1 MRLIEQ
7 LARLQISY
15 NLRNLPKQITAED
28 GTLVNYT
35 YFADGTKFKA
45 VDATGNG
52 FVYTGSLRWSVQNGV
67 FTPESVAIT
76 GGRAVYSSNGWAANY
91 YITDHLGS
99 VRAVTDAEGEVLGT
113 FDYMPYGSEISSR
126 SSTTTDYRFTGK
138 ERQSMVNNSIY
149 DSFARFQNTYG
160 RFMSID
166 PKAES
171 FYHISPYTYCAG
183 DPVNLVDPDGR
194 IFTEALE
201 AKVNILEV
209 EIRNRITNYEEI
221 IKELKPRSHEARKY
235 KRYIADLEQAL
246 DEYQVLRDSE
256 QIYGI
261 VLDSPY
267 KKSIEKKYPLY
278 DIYGM
283 TAYELGTNI
292 FNIHILIK
300 ENLQHTLIHELKHA
314 YQFEIGAS
322 SFTTDGFY
330 LGDYGDYKD
339 EKEAFAR
346 QASFSGNDN
355 SVVPDF
361 YKKSTRKKKK
371 GRIKYPYSGTDI
383 VHPKFRAN

>member
-1 MRLIEQ
+1 
-7 LARLQISY
+7 
-15 NLRNLPKQITAED
+15 
-28 GTLVNYT
+28 
-35 YFADGTKFKA
+35 
-45 VDATGNG
+45 
-52 FVYTGSLRWSVQNGV
+52 
-67 FTPESVAIT
+67 
-76 GGRAVYSSNGWAANY
+76 
-91 YITDHLGS
+91 
-99 VRAVTDAEGEVLGT
+99 
-113 FDYMPYGSEISSR
+113 
-126 SSTTTDYRFTGK
+126 
-138 ERQSMVNNSIY
+138 MVNNSIY

-166 PKAES
+166 PKAEE
-171 FYHISPYTYCAG
+171 FYHISPYVYCAG

-267 KKSIEKKYPLY
+267 KKSIEKIYPLY

-330 LGDYGDYKD
+330 PGDYGDYKD
-339 EKEAFAR
+339 EKETFAR

-361 YKKSTRKKKK
+361 YNKSKRKKKK

>member
-1 MRLIEQ
+1 M
-7 LARLQISY
+7 
-15 NLRNLPKQITAED
+15 
-28 GTLVNYT
+28 
-35 YFADGTKFKA
+35 
-45 VDATGNG
+45 
-52 FVYTGSLRWSVQNGV
+52 RWSVENGAL
-67 FTPESVAIT
+67 TPESIAIT
-76 GGRAVYSSNGWAANY
+76 GGRAVYSDNNWAANY
-91 YITDHLGS
+91 YIADHLGS
-99 VRAVTDAEGEVLGT
+99 VRAVTDAEGEVLDT
-113 FDYMPYGSEISSR
+113 FDYMPYGSEISST

-221 IKELKPRSHEARKY
+221 IKELKPRSHEAKKY

-261 VLDSPY
+261 VLDSPF
-267 KKSIEKKYPLY
+267 KKIIEGMYPSHH
-278 DIYGM
+278 IFGM
-283 TAYELGTNI
+283 TAYDLGTNI

-322 SFTTDGFY
+322 SFTTNGFY
-330 LGDYGDYKD
+330 PGDYGDYKD

-346 QASFSGNDN
+346 QVSFSGNDN

-361 YKKSTRKKKK
+361 YNKSKRKKKK
-371 GRIKYPYSGTDI
+371 GRIKYPYSGKNI